1 MASANSPGTAGV
13 SPATFRQRASAGRRP
28 AVPGSRQ
35 KPTPAELLVLEQFL
49 PYRLSILSNRVSR
62 AIARRYA
69 KTFELSIPEWRVI
82 AVLGRRP
89 GLTAKEIAEAT
100 EMDKVAVSR
109 AVARLITAKRVA
121 SRADRADAR
130 RQLLSLTREGESVHA
145 RIAPIA
151 LASEE
156 RLLAALDARERA
168 LLDQLLDRLLE
179 AAKVL

>member
-1 MASANSPGTAGV
+1 MASAKRKPG
-13 SPATFRQRASAGRRP
+13 
-28 AVPGSRQ
+28 
-35 KPTPAELLVLEQFL
+35 PTELLVLEEFL

-69 KTFELSIPEWRVI
+69 KAFDLTTPEWRII

-89 GLTAKEIAEAT
+89 RLTAKEIAEAT

-109 AVARLITAKRVA
+109 AVARLMAAKRIA
-121 SRADRADAR
+121 GRADPEDAR
-130 RQLLSLTREGESVHA
+130 RQLLVLTREGEGLHR

-156 RLLAALDARERA
+156 RLLTALDAKERA
-168 LLDQLLDRLLE
+168 QLDAMIDRLLE
-179 AAKVL
+179 SAKSL